1 MAVNHGYQWLPG
13 SYLMGLGAAIL
24 ISISIHYANEYADYE
39 IDKLTI
45 RTPYSGGSGAL
56 QDSGFD
62 RSLAL
67 KGATV
72 TLMLGIALALVSGYL
87 GYLTV
92 QGIGMLF
99 LAVLLGW
106 GYSMEPVKLAWRGWG
121 ELANA
126 FLGAF
131 LLPVYGYSVISLQ
144 VDRAIILAL
153 LPFALL
159 AFVNLLATHWA
170 DRAADRVV
178 GKITLSNSIS
188 VNRLRS
194 IYALSIVVAYIS
206 VYWYSSYPQ
215 IVRLCSMAVLP
226 LSIWASIRFAKQHSP
241 APSVIPMV
249 VFLIVQIFSWSYYLL
264 VV

>member
-1 MAVNHGYQWLPG
+1 MKYGYLYFRMARPKQILLIALVYSWGTMMAINHGYQWLPG
-13 SYLMGLGAAIL
+13 SYFMGLGAAIF

-39 IDKLTI
+39 TDKFTI

-56 QDSGFD
+56 QDLGLD

-67 KGATV
+67 KGAYV
-72 TLMLGIALALVSGYL
+72 TLMPGIALALVSRYL
-87 GYLTV
+87 GYLSG
-92 QGIGMLF
+92 QGLGMLC

-106 GYSMEPVKLAWRGWG
+106 GYSIEPLKLAWRGWG
-121 ELANA
+121 EVDNA
-126 FLGAF
+126 FLDAI
-131 LLPVYGYSVISLQ
+131 LLPVYGYSMISLQ
-144 VDRAIILAL
+144 VDRAVIRAS
-153 LPFALL
+153 LPFVLL

-170 DRAADRVV
+170 DGAADRVV

-215 IVRLCSMAVLP
+215 ISDSAV
-226 LSIWASIRFAKQHSP
+226 WRF
-241 APSVIPMV
+241 
-249 VFLIVQIFSWSYYLL
+249 FR
-264 VV
+264 